1 MNTNSK
7 PKTLLERY
15 NNIEE
20 PKKFKFKDEL
30 ILLLGLILFVAATVY
45 QARFSAEIS
54 GWQGVIA
61 QVQVM
66 ASVFMVVYVPKKGY
80 IVALVIN
87 VLQSIIV
94 TFQVT
99 IGSNPRA
106 MPGIF
111 IPVCTI
117 VIVSII
123 ELYASRLLSKAD
135 EVIEEQ
141 KRRTDDI
148 LELQEVSI
156 MAMAAL
162 AETRDHET
170 GKHIQR
176 TKNYVKILAYYLYNH
191 NKYSDELD
199 LGNIELIIASAPL
212 HDIGKVGIPDSIL
225 LKPGKLTEEE
235 FDEIKKHTIMGYEA
249 IMKAEKLMGKSDTFL
264 KYAQS
269 IVLSHHERWDG
280 LGYMYQL
287 KGENIPLAARIMSLA
302 DMYDALTSKRVYKEI
317 HPHEDAY
324 ETIVEES
331 GKRFDPEVVKA
342 FIACHKEFEAV
353 AKQYKESE

>member
-1 MNTNSK
+1 MNTNHKS
-7 PKTLLERY
+7 KTLLETY
-15 NNIEE
+15 NEIEE
-20 PKKFKFKDEL
+20 PRKFKYKDEL
-30 ILLLGLILFVAATVY
+30 ILALGLIAFIGATIY
-45 QARFSAEIS
+45 QARYSKDNS
-54 GWQGVIA
+54 GWQGVVA
-61 QVQVM
+61 QLQVM
-66 ASVFMVVYVPKKGY
+66 VSVFMVLYVPKKGY
-80 IVALVIN
+80 MVVLMMN
-87 VLQSIIV
+87 VLQSIMV

-99 IGSNPRA
+99 IGGNTRA
-106 MPGIF
+106 LPGIF

-123 ELYASRLLSKAD
+123 ELFSSRLVAKAE

-141 KRRTDDI
+141 KKRTEDI

-176 TKNYVKILAYYLYNH
+176 TKNYVKILAYYLYEH
-191 NKYSDELD
+191 GKYSEELD

-280 LGYMYQL
+280 LGYMHQL
-287 KGENIPLAARIMSLA
+287 RGEDIPLAARIMSLA

-342 FIACHKEFEAV
+342 FVACHEEFEAI
-353 AKQYKESE
+353 AKQYRES